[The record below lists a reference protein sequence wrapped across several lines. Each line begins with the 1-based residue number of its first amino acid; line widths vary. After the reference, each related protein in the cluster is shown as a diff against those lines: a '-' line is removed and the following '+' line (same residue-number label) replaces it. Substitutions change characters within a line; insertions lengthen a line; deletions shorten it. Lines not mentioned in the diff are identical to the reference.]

1 VHNFKKLKVWNKSR
15 LLVSNIYK
23 IVKSYPKS
31 ETFGLISQIKRCSI
45 SIPSN
50 IAEGCGK
57 NTDKQLKYHIDIA
70 LGSSFELETQM
81 ILSADLDY
89 IDEKTLNDILMKIN
103 EVSKMLIG
111 LKNNYT

>member
-1 VHNFKKLKVWNKSR
+1 